1 VRFCFLPT
9 DALTPRQY
17 QCLPGTAALEDAL
30 EPKFVAV
37 DYGRPAY
44 MLLSGDCPLAVW
56 QGADDAAEM
65 GAFHALYAPQ
75 SLNNLRTRLDE
86 YLPFGLEAGIF
97 LVPSRAPATR
107 AQLPTYAYGRRLR
120 VPSHDEDL
128 DALQALAIG
137 VALI

>member
-1 VRFCFLPT
+1 VRFSFLPT

-17 QCLPGTAALEDAL
+17 QCLPGAAAREDAL
-30 EPKFVAV
+30 EPKFVAL

-56 QGADDAAEM
+56 QGADDASEM
-65 GAFHALYAPQ
+65 GAFHALHAPQ

-97 LVPSRAPATR
+97 LVPSRTPATR
-107 AQLPTYAYGRRLR
+107 AALPTYTYGRRLR
-120 VPSHDEDL
+120 APSHDEDL